1 MVMDIA
7 KEELKKMVID
17 IIENEG
23 FEFVEM
29 KLARHGKHH
38 SLRVFAD
45 RQGGISLDQC
55 GSLSRTLGR
64 KLEEIDPF
72 SYAYTLEVSS
82 PGLDRQLTTIA
93 DFRRRIGESVRIQL
107 NAPIEKKL
115 QIEGRLT
122 GVCDDTLVFETRRGA
137 IELPIDQVK
146 SGKIVF

>member
-1 MVMDIA
+1 MVMDMQ
-7 KEELKKMVID
+7 KEEIEKMVTEV
-17 IIENEG
+17 IESAG

-55 GSLSRTLGR
+55 GTLSRTLER
-64 KLEEIDPF
+64 KLDEIDPF
-72 SYAYTLEVSS
+72 EHAYTLEVSS
-82 PGLDRQLTTIA
+82 PGLDRPLTTLA
-93 DFRRRIGESVRIQL
+93 DFRRSIGENVRIQL
-107 NAPIEKKL
+107 EIPIEKKL

-122 GVCDDTLVFETRRGA
+122 GVRDDTLVFETRRGTT
-137 IELPIDQVK
+137 ELPIDQVK